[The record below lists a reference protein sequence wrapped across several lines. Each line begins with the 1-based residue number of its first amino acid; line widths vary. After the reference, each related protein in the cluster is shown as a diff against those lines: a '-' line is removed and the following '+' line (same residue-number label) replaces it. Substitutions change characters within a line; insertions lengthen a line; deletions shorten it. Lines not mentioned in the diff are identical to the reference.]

1 MNNNSLAY
9 FGLPRT
15 FLLKAAG
22 VLYAGWLSGCQA
34 PVAVSHPSGKTGKQT
49 TTPLASGDAI
59 NAGPQ
64 TPAPETPVH
73 ETPAARERPAVQEAP
88 PCASSSE
95 CSADEVCCETPMG
108 TAAAGCSQARP
119 FERFPCDFREACS
132 EGGTCR
138 TSGAEC
144 RGGWCEVAPRAR
156 PHRCGTKMCGPTQNI
171 CWLQVSGELEC
182 TSDPNLAGEGY
193 LFFCT
198 APDDCVEGEF
208 CAVFAMSASCEHLWD
223 GVSEILCTQ
232 ATDCPARFSEHCAEQ
247 GAKPRCEP
255 ATASGLPDARHCQCK

>member
-1 MNNNSLAY
+1 MNHDSLA
-9 FGLPRT
+9 FCGLPHT
-15 FLLKAAG
+15 FLLKGAG
-22 VLYAGWLSGCQA
+22 LLCVSWLAGCQA
-34 PVAVSHPSGKTGKQT
+34 PLAVTHPLGKTDNQT
-49 TTPLASGDAI
+49 AAPASDHATSDGH
-59 NAGPQ
+59 Q
-64 TPAPETPVH
+64 TPVYGTS
-73 ETPAARERPAVQEAP
+73 AARETPAVQEP
-88 PCASSSE
+88 RPCASSSE
-95 CSADEVCCETPMG
+95 CPIGDVCCETPMG

-144 RGGWCEVAPRAR
+144 RGGWCEVAPRVR

-182 TSDPNLAGEGY
+182 TSDPHLGGEGF

-208 CAVFAMSASCEHLWD
+208 CSVFTMSASCEHLWD

-232 ATDCPARFSEHCAEQ
+232 ATDCPAQFFEHCAEQ
-247 GAKPRCEP
+247 GAKPHCEP